1 MKENMKKGRKKVELL
16 KLTFRKFYKK
26 LTNKIEISE
35 RATYNIFLQ
44 LKSDDNTEDEENLNY
59 LTKFKVSERNASGK
73 HLLIPPSPCQSVNKC
88 EM

>member
-1 MKENMKKGRKKVELL
+1 MKGNMKKGRNKIELL
-16 KLTFRKFYKK
+16 KLTFRKLYKK
-26 LTNKIEISE
+26 WKNKIKISQ
-35 RATYNIFLQ
+35 RATYNISLR